1 MIWCDGVERWLN
13 DGMSPRDAAA
23 ARAHARGCDACARA
37 IADAGALEAMLATM
51 GRSAPPAPA
60 GFTDAVMARI
70 DVERE
75 TVGVSATAAGATGIG
90 AMVAKAPWWLALAS
104 EPAAAVALAMIPAI
118 AAIALFVPS
127 ARDFVVESTRLAV
140 SSSLGPAL
148 NGLTAASADGSG
160 LLSAMS
166 PTARSVIAVG
176 LLSVLLW
183 CAVAAP
189 TWLATPQR
197 RGSLP
202 RSRS

>member
-13 DGMSPRDAAA
+13 DGMPPRDAAA
-23 ARAHARGCDACARA
+23 ARAHARGCDACTRA
-37 IADAGALEAMLATM
+37 IADAVALEAALATV

-60 GFTDAVMARI
+60 GFTDSVMARI
-70 DVERE
+70 DVERGA
-75 TVGVSATAAGATGIG
+75 VGVAAGVGARAVGATAAKT
-90 AMVAKAPWWLALAS
+90 PWWLVIAS
-104 EPAAAVALAMIPAI
+104 EPAAAVALALVPAI
-118 AAIALFVPS
+118 VAIALFVPS
-127 ARDFVVESTRLAV
+127 VRDFVIASTRLV
-140 SSSLGPAL
+140 ISSSLGPAL
-148 NGLTAASADGSG
+148 SGLTAASADGSG
-160 LLSAMS
+160 ALNAMS

-189 TWLATPQR
+189 TWLGTPRR

>member
-13 DGMSPRDAAA
+13 DGMPPRDAAA

-37 IADAGALEAMLATM
+37 IADAVALEAMLATM

-70 DVERE
+70 DVERGA
-75 TVGVSATAAGATGIG
+75 VGVGATAVSAAT
-90 AMVAKAPWWLALAS
+90 AKAPWWLVIAS
-104 EPAAAVALAMIPAI
+104 EPAAAVALAMVPAI
-118 AAIALFVPS
+118 AAIAIFVPS
-127 ARDFVVESTRLAV
+127 ARDFVIASTRLAV
-140 SSSLGPAL
+140 SSSMGPAL

-183 CAVAAP
+183 CAIAAP
-189 TWLATPQR
+189 TWLAAPPR

-202 RSRS
+202 RSRP

>member
-13 DGMSPRDAAA
+13 EGMPSRDAAA

-37 IADAGALEAMLATM
+37 IADAVALEAMLATM

-70 DVERE
+70 DMERQAGE
-75 TVGVSATAAGATGIG
+75 AGAAAVG
-90 AMVAKAPWWLALAS
+90 APAVKAPWWLVIAS
-104 EPAAAVALAMIPAI
+104 EPAAAVALAMVPAI

-127 ARDFVVESTRLAV
+127 ARDFVIESIRLAV

-148 NGLTAASADGSG
+148 NGLTAASTDGTG

-176 LLSVLLW
+176 LLTVLLW
-183 CAVAAP
+183 CAIAAP
-189 TWLATPQR
+189 TWLAMPPR
-197 RGSLP
+197 RGPLP

>member
-13 DGMSPRDAAA
+13 DGMPPRDAAA
-23 ARAHARGCDACARA
+23 ARAHARACDACTRA
-37 IADAGALEAMLATM
+37 IADAIALEAALATM

-70 DVERE
+70 EVERVAAG
-75 TVGVSATAAGATGIG
+75 VGATAAGAS
-90 AMVAKAPWWLALAS
+90 AAKTPWWLVIAS
-104 EPAAAVALAMIPAI
+104 EPAAAVALALVPAI

-127 ARDFVVESTRLAV
+127 VRDFVIASTRLV
-140 SSSLGPAL
+140 ISSSLGPAL
-148 NGLTAASADGSG
+148 SGLTAASADGSG
-160 LLSAMS
+160 ALSAMS

-189 TWLATPQR
+189 TWLGTPRR

>member
-13 DGMSPRDAAA
+13 DGMPPRDAAA
-23 ARAHARGCDACARA
+23 ARAHARGCDACTRA
-37 IADAGALEAMLATM
+37 IADAIALEAALATM

-70 DVERE
+70 EVERVAAG
-75 TVGVSATAAGATGIG
+75 VGATAAGAS
-90 AMVAKAPWWLALAS
+90 AAKTPWWLVIAS
-104 EPAAAVALAMIPAI
+104 EPAAAVALALVPAI

-127 ARDFVVESTRLAV
+127 VRDFVIASTRLV
-140 SSSLGPAL
+140 ISSSLGPAL
-148 NGLTAASADGSG
+148 SGLTAASADGSG
-160 LLSAMS
+160 ALSAMS

-189 TWLATPQR
+189 TWLGTPRR